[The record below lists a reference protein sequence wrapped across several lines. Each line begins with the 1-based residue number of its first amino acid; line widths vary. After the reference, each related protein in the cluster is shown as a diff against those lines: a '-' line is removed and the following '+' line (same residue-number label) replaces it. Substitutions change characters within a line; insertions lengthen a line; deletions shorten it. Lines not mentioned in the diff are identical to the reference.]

1 MTEQF
6 SLLDFSLSIGLGLVC
21 GCVATCVLKL
31 RASSTTLFVL
41 TMLAVCSTWIG
52 INTDILRITDAC
64 RIHCNFFLQALF
76 FAAALHLAVRQA
88 RKLHSTTNA
97 IHSQHE
103 IRG

>member
-1 MTEQF
+1 MTEHF
-6 SLLDFSLSIGLGLVC
+6 SLLDFCLSIGLGLVC

-31 RASSTTLFVL
+31 RASATTLFIL

-52 INTDILRITDAC
+52 INTDIFRISDDC

-88 RKLHSTTNA
+88 RKLHGTTSGM
-97 IHSQHE
+97 HSQHG